1 MTKIGFF
8 GVKPWEK
15 EYLENKLGSV
25 KELQATFS
33 ENIISSEHLPEET
46 DLEIISVF
54 VDCLISRELLGRLP
68 KLKFVTTR
76 STGFDHIDHKACAE
90 RGITVSS
97 VPSYGENTVAEF
109 AFGLILSLSRKIAAS
124 WDQVRETGSFN
135 LDSLQGFDLKGK
147 TLGVI
152 GTGKI
157 GCRII
162 KMANGFEMNVVA
174 YDPYPR
180 EDLAKTLNFSY
191 LSLEEVLKS
200 SDIVTLHVPYMKE
213 THHLLND
220 KTIAFMKR
228 GAYVVNTS
236 RGGIIDTEVLV
247 RALKSGQVGG
257 AGLDVLEEEGVIKDE
272 LDFLSNGRPEDHN
285 LKTII
290 ANHVL
295 IDLPNV
301 IVTPHN
307 AFNSREALQR
317 ILDTTIENIN
327 GFLGNKPVNLVKPR

>member
-1 MTKIGFF
+1 MKIGFF

-15 EYLENKLGSV
+15 EYLEKKLEAV
-25 KELQATFS
+25 TELQAVFS

-46 DLEIISVF
+46 NLEIICVF
-54 VDCLISRELLGRLP
+54 VDCPISRKLLEQMP
-68 KLKFVTTR
+68 QLKFVATR
-76 STGFDHIDHKACAE
+76 STGFDHIDLVACKE
-90 RGITVSS
+90 CGITVSS

-135 LDSLQGFDLKGK
+135 LENLQGFDLKGK

-157 GCRII
+157 GCHLI
-162 KMANGFEMNVVA
+162 KMANGFDMNVIA
-174 YDPYPR
+174 YDPHPR
-180 EDLAKTLNFSY
+180 EELAKTLNFSY
-191 LSLEEVLKS
+191 LSLEDVFKT
-200 SDIVTLHVPYMKE
+200 SDIITLHVPYMPE

-220 KTIAFMKR
+220 KNIGLMKR

-236 RGGIIDTEVLV
+236 RGGVIDTEALV
-247 RALKSGQVGG
+247 RNLKSGQLGG

-295 IDLPNV
+295 IDFPNV
-301 IVTPHN
+301 IITPHN

-317 ILDTTIENIN
+317 ILDTTVENIK
-327 GFLGNKPVNLVKPR
+327 GFLENKPVNLVK